1 MQLSNMSTVARK
13 RDNIF
18 SEKIPIAIVNEV
30 LQSLKFDSIDDTRVF
45 TLKNLDPQ
53 LFESSLLLI
62 EPYYIPCKAQKY
74 LHCKLTPLRILTI
87 LRQILR
93 SQNYML
99 TAQEKTVSGTRTMIY
114 QIQPC
119 SKTTDVQ
126 TVTFD

>member
-1 MQLSNMSTVARK
+1 MQLSNMSTVAQK

-18 SEKIPIAIVNEV
+18 SEKIPRAIVNEV

-45 TLKNLDPQ
+45 TTKQLDPQ

-74 LHCKLTPLRILTI
+74 LHCTLTPLRILTI

-99 TAQEKTVSGTRTMIY
+99 TAQEKTLSGARSMVY

-119 SKTTDVQ
+119 SATTEVQ
-126 TVTFD
+126 TVTFN